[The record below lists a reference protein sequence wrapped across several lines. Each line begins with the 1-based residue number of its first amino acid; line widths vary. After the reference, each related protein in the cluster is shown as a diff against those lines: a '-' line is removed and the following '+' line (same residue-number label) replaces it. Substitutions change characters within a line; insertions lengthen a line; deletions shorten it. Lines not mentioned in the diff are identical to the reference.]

1 MGAAEVLIP
10 ITFFLSVALVFISRG
25 EIGKAIAHSIRMKS
39 GGGNQDL
46 EEMRAELGELRRD
59 LDQARQELLDTHE
72 RLDFT
77 ERLLAQARVPD
88 QLPRGG

>member
-46 EEMRAELGELRRD
+46 EEMRAELGELRQD
-59 LDQARQELLDTHE
+59 LDQTRRELADTHE
-72 RLDFT
+72 RLDFA
-77 ERLLAQARVPD
+77 ERLLARGRMSD
-88 QLPRGG
+88 QLPGG